1 VLLVDKRR
9 TNEGVPL
16 GVVTV
21 IRFLSGL
28 TTVAVVLTTSGRN
41 VPERDL
47 LRGFAFASCLAE
59 GYRGTPFAVDADRVA
74 GMYMEVGKTIR
85 PEVYE
90 RLRRVA
96 QDAHPEKRAVVDNAN
111 VAIMVCLEL
120 YESAG
125 LRAAI
130 SGRAAAK
137 K

>member
-1 VLLVDKRR
+1 M
-9 TNEGVPL
+9 
-16 GVVTV
+16 

-96 QDAHPEKRAVVDNAN
+96 QDAHPEKRAVVENGQVVVRPMNYLAQTYDHRIIDGREAVLSL
-111 VAIMVCLEL
+111 VAIKEALEDPARML
-120 YESAG
+120 
-125 LRAAI
+125 LDL
-130 SGRAAAK
+130 
-137 K
+137 